1 MTNAG
6 KIVDVQIWREHLE
19 LTRPYTIAF
28 SHFDSVEIVFV
39 KLVSDSGHIGL
50 GAGSP
55 AESITGENPDKCF
68 AALEENLPG
77 AVGNRSVLG
86 LFSLMDRLDQAFPAN
101 PAARAAADMAVFDLF
116 TRNLDIPLVDFLGRH
131 HHKIQTSITIGIKS
145 IEESLEEAE
154 EYLGRGFR
162 ILKIKTG
169 NDVEKDIELV
179 SKLHEATKGKALI
192 RVDANQGYDSGQLI
206 RFQKATTSLGLEF
219 VEQPLPANAIRE
231 MADLSVEL
239 REQCAADESLFSPAH
254 ALLLAGPKR
263 PFGIFN
269 IKLMKCGGIRPALQI
284 ADIAR
289 LAGIDLMWGCMDESI
304 ISISAAL
311 HAAFACPATR
321 YLDLDGSLDLARD
334 IVSGG
339 FILEDGYMMIADG
352 PGLGV
357 KGIEALKH

>member
-1 MTNAG
+1 MNG
-6 KIVDVQIWREHLE
+6 EKIIDVQVWREHLE

-39 KLVSDSGHIGL
+39 KLVSEAGHIGL

-55 AESITGENPDKCF
+55 AEAITGENPDRCF
-68 AALEENLPG
+68 EALNVNLAAAIG
-77 AVGNRSVLG
+77 QQSISGIYG
-86 LFSLMDRLDQAFPAN
+86 LMRRLDEAFADN
-101 PAARAAADMAVFDLF
+101 PAARAAADMAIYDLF
-116 TRNLDIPLVDFLGRH
+116 TQHLGVALVDYLGRC
-131 HHKIQTSITIGIKS
+131 HHKLPTSITIGIKS

-154 EYLGRGFR
+154 EYLQRGFR

-169 NDVEKDIELV
+169 NNVDKDIELV
-179 SKLHEATKGKALI
+179 AKLREATGGKALI
-192 RVDANQGYDSGQLI
+192 RVDANQGYQAEDFI
-206 RFQKATTSLGLEF
+206 RFQQATAKLGLEF
-219 VEQPLPANAIRE
+219 TEQPLPANAIQE
-231 MADLSVEL
+231 MAALPGEL
-239 REQCAADESLFSPAH
+239 REAAAADESLFSPAH
-254 ALLLAGPKR
+254 ALLLAGPQR

-269 IKLMKCGGIRPALQI
+269 IKLMKCGGIHPALQI
-284 ADIAR
+284 ANIAH
-289 LAGIDLMWGCMDESI
+289 LAAIDLMWGCMDESI

-339 FILEDGYMMIADG
+339 FAIKDGFMTIVEG

-357 KGIEALKH
+357 KALKH

>member
-1 MTNAG
+1 MSHKTA
-6 KIVDVQIWREHLE
+6 IREIHIWREHLE

-28 SHFDSVEIVFV
+28 SHFDSVEMVFV
-39 KLVSDSGHIGL
+39 KLVAADGTIGL

-68 AALEENLPG
+68 AALDNHLAAAVKGQDSANLY
-77 AVGNRSVLG
+77 AL
-86 LFSLMDRLDQAFPAN
+86 LDALDAAFPKN
-101 PAARAAADMAVFDLF
+101 PAARAAADMALYDLF
-116 TRNLDIPLVDFLGRH
+116 TRQLEVPLVDFLGRRH
-131 HHKIQTSITIGIKS
+131 QKLPTSITIGIKS
-145 IEESLEEAE
+145 IEESLEEAA

-179 SKLHEATKGKALI
+179 GKLREATQNRALI
-192 RVDANQGYDSGQLI
+192 RVDANQGYSPAQLKH
-206 RFQKATTSLGLEF
+206 FAEATANLGLEF
-219 VEQPLPANAIRE
+219 IEQPLPADAISE
-231 MADLSVEL
+231 MAALPAGL
-239 REQCAADESLFSPAH
+239 REISVADESLFSPAN
-254 ALLLAGPKR
+254 ALRLAGPDR

-269 IKLMKCGGIRPALQI
+269 IKLMKCGGIQPALQI
-284 ADIAR
+284 AHIAH
-289 LAGIDLMWGCMDESI
+289 LAGVDLMWGCMDESI

-339 FILEDGYMMIADG
+339 FILEDGYMMTAKG

-357 KGIEALKH
+357 RSKEQ